1 LPQTVELRFA
11 RRGGGLCES
20 VVSVVVVVVAV
31 VTQEVDSTSVAG
43 AATGAAAGSRQL
55 AAMAAATAAEG
66 TGSVGN
72 VGAAAAAFAGVLLML
87 LLHSPHHLAQLVG
100 HHLFDASRDRHL
112 HGIGGF
118 RPVVKLLRRGG
129 CCLRRGGCCL
139 RFGLCFHRNS
149 RLGDRLSGGVG
160 CPATT
165 SALVLSC

>member
-1 LPQTVELRFA
+1 M
-11 RRGGGLCES
+11 CES

-55 AAMAAATAAEG
+55 AAMAAATAAEE

-129 CCLRRGGCCL
+129 CCLR
-139 RFGLCFHRNS
+139 FGLCFHRNS
-149 RLGDRLSGGVG
+149 RLGDRLSGGGG